1 MKRHVLYSAM
11 AVVVCA
17 LLCGCGNDRI
27 DNEAP
32 IIETPAVSPVIE
44 PSVTP
49 LVTPDMEDGIVD
61 DRDGIIEDKEE
72 ERGSMSGEDSSR
84 NASTGRSENNTTTKR

>member
-11 AVVVCA
+11 AVVMCM

-44 PSVTP
+44 PSVSP
-49 LVTPDMEDGIVD
+49 LATPDVEDGIVD
-61 DRDGIIEDKEE
+61 DRDGIIEDEKEK
-72 ERGSMSGEDSSR
+72 RGRMSGEDNSK
-84 NASTGRSENNTTTKR
+84 NDSTARSGSNTTTKR